1 MCGIAGV
8 HFKKLRAIE
17 QKKIENITDLL
28 LLGIESRG
36 KDATGF
42 VAVTNDGKHTVLDK
56 QPVRASIFIQSR
68 MELPKRPRSILLH
81 TRWATQGWPTNPG
94 NNHPVQYGDTFV
106 THNGHID
113 NDDQL
118 FKNNDLKRFAEVDT
132 EVIAAMIEK
141 HGFDKINLAL
151 KELDGGFAIAAINP
165 LKNPNELILAKG
177 ETSPLYIYENDDFV
191 MWCSERMPIEKTCKE
206 ILDFKPEYEDVKY
219 VEKGVMAWV
228 KGSELEVYKFP
239 TYDEAH
245 PKPKRWE
252 HRSGYANQQRTIE
265 APKKRTENKGLLCKG
280 CDHRLAMHP
289 SRTGTEDQTRCTGSS
304 KCHCR
309 KYVSRNRT
317 DKKADPMDIVAYL
330 GVTKDGDKFRCAV
343 NRDGDLINMVTGEMM
358 DWEGVET
365 LLDEEKCVCEHNQ
378 FWHVGMINNCNYAGC
393 KCIMFVEVKESEFC
407 TAGCEV
413 VEGESLDNVEVQCD
427 GCQIWMNE
435 TFLNT
440 CDGALLCNPCQV
452 EWHTAAR
459 DTEEEEAPDEKE
471 QWMDLAMGEEELHGY
486 CLTATAGATGFTTEF
501 IDWLLFRCPPELM
514 QKEQFLINAR
524 ELCDEGYGNAEDEY
538 YHGKQLERH
547 ASCEVART

>member
-8 HFKKLRAIE
+8 HFKRLRAVE

-42 VAVTNDGKHTVLDK
+42 VAVTNEGKEVVMDK

-81 TRWATQGWPTNPG
+81 TRWATQGWPTNPD

-113 NDDQL
+113 NDSEL
-118 FKNNDLKRFAEVDT
+118 FKDYDMERFAQVDT

-151 KELDGGFAIAAINP
+151 KELDGGFAIATINP

-177 ETSPLYIYENDDFV
+177 ATSPLYIYENDDFV
-191 MWCSERMPIEKTCKE
+191 MWCSERSPIEKTCKD
-206 ILDFKPEYEDVKY
+206 ILDFKPEWEDCKV
-219 VEKGVMAWV
+219 VEKGVMAWI
-228 KGSELEVYKFP
+228 KGSSVEVLTFP
-239 TYDEAH
+239 TYDDTYKKHWHHTPNVERKPAQLPPP
-245 PKPKRWE
+245 PKEKPQN
-252 HRSGYANQQRTIE
+252 ALT
-265 APKKRTENKGLLCKG
+265 CKG
-280 CDHRLAMHP
+280 CNHRLAVHP
-289 SRTGTEDQTRCTGSS
+289 RRTGTEDQEKCAGSDI
-304 KCHCR
+304 CNCR

-317 DKKADPMDIVAYL
+317 DRNVDMMDIVAYV
-330 GVTKDGDKFRCAV
+330 GISMDGDKFRCGV
-343 NRDGDLINMVTGEMM
+343 NREGDLINMISGEVM
-358 DWEGVET
+358 DWEGVDV

-378 FWHVGMINNCNYAGC
+378 FWHVGMVNNCNYAGC
-393 KCIMFVEVKESEFC
+393 KCIMFVELKEQPFPEGRS
-407 TAGCEV
+407 CEV
-413 VEGESLDNVEVQCD
+413 VDQENLDNVEVQCD
-427 GCQIWMNE
+427 GCSVWMSE
-435 TFLNT
+435 SLAHS
-440 CDGALLCNPCQV
+440 CDGALLCTNCHA
-452 EWHTAAR
+452 EWQAAGNK
-459 DTEEEEAPDEKE
+459 EEPDEQA

-486 CLTATAGATGFTTEF
+486 CLTATAGATGYTTEF

-524 ELCDEGYGNAEDEY
+524 EMCDEGYGNAEDEFY
-538 YHGKQLERH
+538 NGKALERH
-547 ASCEVART
+547 ATAETARA